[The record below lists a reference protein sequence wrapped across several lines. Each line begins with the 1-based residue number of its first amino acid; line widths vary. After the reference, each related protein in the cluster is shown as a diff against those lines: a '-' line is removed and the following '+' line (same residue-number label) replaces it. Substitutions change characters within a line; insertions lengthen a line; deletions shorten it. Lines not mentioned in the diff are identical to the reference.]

1 MARLIGPVCRYCR
14 REGIKLFLKGV
25 RCETAKCPMEKEYR
39 NKPPGMHAWRRG
51 KASEY
56 GVRLREKQKVKRYY
70 GLFERQFRR
79 FFAMAEKGTENTGAN
94 LLRLLERRLDS
105 VVFRAGMAN
114 SRKSARQMISHG
126 HLRLNGKPCNRS
138 GYLVKIGDRITVRG
152 SERSQ
157 AYVRAQI
164 GEDTDRAVPGW
175 LTADLKKIEA
185 TVIALPTR
193 DDVQIPV
200 EEQLIVEFCSR

>member
-105 VVFRAGMAN
+105 VVFRAGLAS
-114 SRKSARQMISHG
+114 SRKSARQMLSHG
-126 HLRLNGKPCNRS
+126 HLRLNGKPCNRA
-138 GYLVKIGDRITVRG
+138 GYLVKIGDRITVRP

-157 AYVRAQI
+157 SYVRAQI
-164 GEDTDRAVPGW
+164 GEDTDRLAPGW
-175 LTADLKKIEA
+175 LQADLKKLEA
-185 TVIALPTR
+185 VVVALPTR